1 MHILKLPWL
10 GHKGENKQIECYSV
24 TINADGS
31 RLASGGLDG
40 RVKVWDTKSILSYKD
55 WQEKKKPDKVDIDSR
70 LDGGEDNTRRPLCS
84 MNRHNGVVTSVKF
97 SPDGR
102 FLASGSDDKIVLIW
116 EKDED
121 SLGQTRA
128 FGNLEADLERWTV
141 RKRLVA
147 HDNDVQD
154 ICWSPDGSLLV
165 SVGLDRSIVIWDGMT
180 FERIKRYDIHQS
192 MVKGIVFDP
201 ANKFF
206 ATASDDRSVRIFR
219 YHKKL
224 SESPAA
230 SYEFQVED
238 IVLEPFKKSP
248 LTSYFRRMSWSPDGK
263 HIAVPNATNGP
274 VTSVAIIDRNNW
286 STDISLIGHEA
297 PCEVCSFSPRLFEVE
312 SVDPGMGDEK
322 TYTAILATAGQDQ
335 KLVVWST
342 SQSNPLV
349 VINDVV
355 SGSITDICWDPN
367 GQIIYFSCL
376 DGSITCLI
384 FEDNELGKA
393 TTADINDLQLHR
405 YGADRESAIF
415 PESVEQLKL
424 EEVAAK
430 LEVTESKPQ
439 PEQPTV
445 TQTNQAR
452 SVEQNNNNLSNT
464 ARNEP
469 EKKAI
474 ALNQHITYKNG
485 KKRLAPTLISS
496 SSAPS
501 NTTFQESEKR
511 AKKSF
516 SATSKLSES
525 SFILPRLGIS
535 SAVHGIKSREHPT
548 GDGQLDG
555 ATLDDQDNDNDDMGL
570 DLANLIEAKEMS
582 GQAVSETTLKR
593 QRNKLKR
600 AILESRYPSSL
611 RLVSNLPVNLF
622 NNQSVLN
629 HKAVQILKTQN
640 ESSDIQGEL
649 ISGSSIDAIDE
660 DILSS
665 VIVCTTDTAQ
675 VSDLGAIPEKEHK
688 RVLTTIEVRNGPLW
702 RNDEDSLYEMD
713 YNDRHDFQDPTY
725 IIVDDST
732 DQEHRKFKLYFPY
745 RIQHVLPFIYDDI
758 LKYYVLVSFNGTIQV
773 ISANSGTYVTPNIEL
788 SHNVIAIKQ
797 VKEFV
802 MCVTNEGL
810 VYVWKFPVSSSS
822 ISLKGIL
829 NGISLAPVTNFRV
842 RIIDRVGTSNNV
854 ANHRKVEPVMVVIPN
869 VRLID
874 IDPTNGE
881 PIVMME
887 NSSDVFKYSIDL
899 MCWVSIVDSW
909 YYMQPEVDHLLP
921 NIDCDDFT
929 RNIINKSHAI
939 YTNNSKGPGERSYIW
954 DDSSSHNELKSVMRS
969 RLEEII
975 ALSDMF

>member
-1 MHILKLPWL
+1 M
-10 GHKGENKQIECYSV
+10 
-24 TINADGS
+24 
-31 RLASGGLDG
+31 
-40 RVKVWDTKSILSYKD
+40 WDTKSILLYKD
-55 WQEKKKPDKVDIDSR
+55 WQEKKKPDRAEIDAR
-70 LDGGEDNTRRPLCS
+70 FDDGEDHTRMPLCS

-116 EKDED
+116 EKDEEL
-121 SLGQTRA
+121 LGQTRN
-128 FGNLEADLERWTV
+128 FGNLETDLERWTV

-165 SVGLDRSIVIWDGMT
+165 SVGLDRLIVIWDGMT

-224 SESPAA
+224 SELPAA
-230 SYEFQVED
+230 NYEFQVED

-312 SVDPGMGDEK
+312 LTGPGIGDEK

-342 SQSNPLV
+342 SQSKPLV

-415 PESVEQLKL
+415 PESIEQLKL
-424 EEVAAK
+424 EEAAAK
-430 LEVTESKPQ
+430 LEANESKSQ
-439 PEQPTV
+439 PERTEVSQV
-445 TQTNQAR
+445 NQSR
-452 SVEQNNNNLSNT
+452 PFVQNSNKSNDVAKNNE
-464 ARNEP
+464 A
-469 EKKAI
+469 EKKAMVS
-474 ALNQHITYKNG
+474 NQIITYKNG

-496 SSAPS
+496 SSS
-501 NTTFQESEKR
+501 HNKTDFQESEKR

-516 SATSKLSES
+516 STTSKLSEL
-525 SFILPRLGIS
+525 SFILPRLGIQ
-535 SAVHGIKSREHPT
+535 SAVHGIKLREHAT
-548 GDGQLDG
+548 GNSQIDGS
-555 ATLDDQDNDNDDMGL
+555 TLDDQDNDNDDMGL
-570 DLANLIEAKEMS
+570 DLAHLIEAKELS

-593 QRNKLKR
+593 QRSKLKR

-611 RLVSNLPVNLF
+611 QLISNLPANLF

-629 HKAVQILKTQN
+629 HKAVQILKSQN
-640 ESSDIQGEL
+640 EFSDIQGEL

-660 DILSS
+660 DILSL
-665 VIVCTTDTAQ
+665 VIVCTTDTSQ
-675 VSDLGAIPEKEHK
+675 ISDLGDKPEKKHK

-732 DQEHRKFKLYFPY
+732 DKDYRKFKLYFPF

-758 LKYYVLVSFNGTIQV
+758 LRYYILVSFNGTIQV
-773 ISANSGTYVTPNIEL
+773 VLANSGMYVAPNIEL
-788 SHNVIAIKQ
+788 GHNVVAIKQ

-802 MCVTNEGL
+802 MCITNQGL

-822 ISLKGIL
+822 ISLKGVL

-842 RIIDRVGTSNNV
+842 KIRDSVGTSNKAGSN
-854 ANHRKVEPVMVVIPN
+854 RKIEPVMVVIPN

-899 MCWVSIVDSW
+899 MCWVPIVDSW
-909 YYMQPEVDHLLP
+909 YYMQPEVEQLLS
-921 NIDCDDFT
+921 NVSCGDFT
-929 RNIINKSHAI
+929 RSAICKSHAI
-939 YTNNSKGPGERSYIW
+939 YKNNPKGPSQRSYTW
-954 DDSSSHNELKSVMRS
+954 NDSSSHTELKSAMRS
-969 RLEEII
+969 RLEEVIS
-975 ALSDMF
+975 LLDMF